1 MKLLLDP
8 SHHTSGCERRSASC
22 LEPCGLMDRGAGTDA
37 ALRLPL
43 RLRAPA
49 LPAPLEP
56 NLRLRADPMV
66 GVATRPASW
75 PCVARDAACG
85 KRICMR
91 CTQLF
96 VSSKAKSVNPRPST
110 GGPATAST
118 DHRGQSSEPAQSTEP
133 VQFLLEFSVAS
144 RKVRVLYC
152 SLTHARRR
160 TTSLERDHLKLSTC
174 EKLRLS
180 HVSPTQHSGPVCSQP
195 RHASLRAHKHV
206 HAMHLTSHCPN

>member
-1 MKLLLDP
+1 MGPFPCLTLLLDP

-85 KRICMR
+85 ERICMR
-91 CTQLF
+91 CIQLF
-96 VSSKAKSVNPRPST
+96 VSSTRQKSVNPRPST
-110 GGPATAST
+110 DPRP
-118 DHRGQSSEPAQSTEP
+118 HRQTTELRACSEHRTGAI
-133 VQFLLEFSVAS
+133 FA
-144 RKVRVLYC
+144 RVLC
-152 SLTHARRR
+152 R
-160 TTSLERDHLKLSTC
+160 E
-174 EKLRLS
+174 
-180 HVSPTQHSGPVCSQP
+180 P
-195 RHASLRAHKHV
+195 
-206 HAMHLTSHCPN
+206 